1 MPDEVVSGK
10 VTILQDLGYDTHAR
24 QRRYLVRCECCG
36 RELIIRKDQ
45 LGSMSKRGCP
55 LCRQVISSDLTG
67 IRIKTF
73 IVTDPVPDSSGALWN
88 CECEVCGAKAVF
100 RRHHIK
106 NGKVRDC
113 ECERRKKFLATRNI
127 DEAMLKSLFF

>member
-1 MPDEVVSGK
+1 MPDKAAREKLTV
-10 VTILQDLGYDTHAR
+10 LQDLGYDAHAR
-24 QRRYLVRCECCG
+24 QRRYLVRCECG
-36 RELIIRKDQ
+36 QELIIRKDQ
-45 LGSMSKRGCP
+45 LGSMSMRGCP
-55 LCRQVISSDLTG
+55 SCRQVLTSDLTG
-67 IRIKTF
+67 IRVKTF
-73 IVTDPVPDSSGALWN
+73 IVTGPVPDSGGVFWN
-88 CECEVCGAKAVF
+88 CECEACGAQAVF